1 MCYPI
6 MCQQPYALETN
17 QVDNTLLSG
26 WGGGGGGGGGDFE
39 TDNMF
44 LFDATR
50 IEN

>member
-1 MCYPI
+1 

-26 WGGGGGGGGGDFE
+26 WGGGGGGGGDFE

-44 LFDATR
+44 LLDATR